1 MQENTSNSTEIAGR
15 KKILLGLGILSLFP
29 ILKLSNFFSSKSKAI
44 ACSPNAGQKETM
56 KFLTQEGKLV
66 EVDVSKING
75 SKTKVSNDELKVWV
89 KR

>member
-1 MQENTSNSTEIAGR
+1 MQENTSNSTEVAGR
-15 KKILLGLGILSLFP
+15 KKLLMGLGILSLFS
-29 ILKLSNFFSSKSKAI
+29 ILKLNLFSSSKPKAI
-44 ACSPNAGQKETM
+44 ACSPNPGEKETM

-66 EVDVSKING
+66 EVEVSKING